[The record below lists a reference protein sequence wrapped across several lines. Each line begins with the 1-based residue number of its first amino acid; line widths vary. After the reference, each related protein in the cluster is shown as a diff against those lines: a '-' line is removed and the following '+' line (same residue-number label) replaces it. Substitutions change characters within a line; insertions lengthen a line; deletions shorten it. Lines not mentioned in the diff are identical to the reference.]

1 MQAHV
6 CTQDGQYVCI
16 SICPTYPSPT
26 SPVNRNIRLK
36 TAYPVQEKEPEL
48 QYTYLDT
55 TGRPV
60 VIAIK
65 VNLVE
70 QHIQDFEVLYEFE
83 AHLLLLEPLVVTA
96 ALYMFFLLVIIL
108 VRLDFTI
115 SEVGGRGGERGRE
128 EGREGRGEREEERG
142 GGSHWHGVEL
152 GVVFKCMFHP

>member
-6 CTQDGQYVCI
+6 CRHDGQCVCI
-16 SICPTYPSPT
+16 YNCPPSPAPT
-26 SPVNRNIRLK
+26 SPANRNIRLK

-60 VIAIK
+60 VIATK

-115 SEVGGRGGERGRE
+115 SEVGGREGGE
-128 EGREGRGEREEERG
+128 G
-142 GGSHWHGVEL
+142 GPVGMALS
-152 GVVFKCMFHP
+152 